1 MPDKIAVW
9 SFCTDSIDAVS
20 LDRLTLLTLSVAG
33 FAGGQPIR
41 IYFLAVLTAIP
52 NAFATSD
59 GFAHFCV
66 W

>member
-1 MPDKIAVW
+1 MRLLFGLFVQ
-9 SFCTDSIDAVS
+9 IDAVS

-33 FAGGQPIR
+33 FAGEPIR

-59 GFAHFCV
+59 GFAHLCV